1 MTDKKDKAAAGDAQG
16 AGIKS
21 AYELAMERL
30 GGGQATVGLSEEQKQ
45 ALAAIDR
52 ETGAKVA
59 EQEILFKARIQTALA
74 GGDIEGATKLREEMN
89 TELGRIRERGET
101 RKEEVRRQSSR

>member
-1 MTDKKDKAAAGDAQG
+1 MTEKKHKTGAADE

-30 GGGQATVGLSEEQKQ
+30 GGGQVSPAGLTEEQKQ
-45 ALAAIDR
+45 VLAAIDR

-59 EQEILFKARIQTALA
+59 EQEILFKSRIQTALA
-74 GGDIEGATKLREEMN
+74 NADLDGATKLRTEMA
-89 TELGRIRERGET
+89 TELNRIRERGEE
-101 RKEEVRRQSSR
+101 RKEEVRRQSGR

>member
-1 MTDKKDKAAAGDAQG
+1 MTDKKDKAGATET

-30 GGGQATVGLSEEQKQ
+30 GGGAHAGAGGLTEEQKQ
-45 ALAAIDR
+45 TLAAIDR

-59 EQEILFKARIQTALA
+59 EQEILSKSRVQAALA
-74 GGDIEGATKLREEMN
+74 SGDVEGATKLREEM
-89 TELGRIRERGET
+89 TIELNRIRERGEE
-101 RKEEVRRQSSR
+101 RKEEVRRQSGR